1 MNWKVA
7 WGSSRGLNP
16 ADASATKVF
25 GTEFALEAYRQLM
38 DIVGSSAYLEE
49 GTVGAELVRT
59 SRACVPREHDLHVR
73 RRHERGPARH
83 HRHDRSGD
91 AASAPLTSTPLMPD
105 FAAAFPKVPLPD
117 GSYVYLQPP
126 DYEEVQI
133 IGRGVISAASP
144 DGHDLTPIQR
154 SLLAATVQAMT
165 HHDIDFDAAT
175 PISPAEYGAA
185 MARRDPEFRERMVH
199 MMLLHTL
206 LLRPI
211 PSSVTA
217 RVREYATVLGVDDGV
232 LRAAEHFA
240 DGAYGLAAFDFQRA
254 GYTSTWNP
262 EASRA
267 LHTSHELEAA
277 WEETTDDAELA
288 ARWQALGA
296 LPLGTLGRGVWELY
310 RARGFV
316 FPGLPG
322 SAPPLLAQHDW
333 VHVLADYG
341 TTVENELEAFAF
353 IARAN
358 DDPRGFSLLAMVVSL
373 FETGYLPS
381 GMGLFQYDMGH
392 FTPEVAVR
400 VADALYRGAVSWNT
414 VTGDHS
420 LDFLGLDW
428 FDLAEMQIE
437 DVRAMF
443 AIPEK
448 SDAAKSA
455 GSVGPWEP
463 GGISPFQLAAGQA
476 LAEREGREYD
486 SHGATAR

>member
-1 MNWKVA
+1 
-7 WGSSRGLNP
+7 
-16 ADASATKVF
+16 
-25 GTEFALEAYRQLM
+25 
-38 DIVGSSAYLEE
+38 
-49 GTVGAELVRT
+49 
-59 SRACVPREHDLHVR
+59 
-73 RRHERGPARH
+73 
-83 HRHDRSGD
+83 
-91 AASAPLTSTPLMPD
+91 MPD

-117 GSYVYLQPP
+117 ESYVYLQPP

-144 DGHDLTPIQR
+144 DGHELTPIQR

-185 MARRDPEFRERMVH
+185 MARRDHAFRERMVH

-277 WEETTDDAELA
+277 WQETTDDAELA
-288 ARWQALGA
+288 AQWQALGA

-437 DVRAMF
+437 DARAMF

-448 SDAAKSA
+448 SDAAKTA